1 MKNMTDTY
9 KIIRYHR
16 EKPTRVISKGL
27 SLEEAKYHCSL
38 KDTHKFNKEGNV
50 IWFDGYTKEE

>member
-1 MKNMTDTY
+1 MTDTY